1 MKARRGPFLISIGKK
16 SQPKKNLPDFW
27 VLPKRAAVAAETPH
41 EAGQV
46 MCCGK
51 PGGARWIWSKK
62 EGKARPSARNLCY
75 GG

>member
-16 SQPKKNLPDFW
+16 SQPKKNLPGFW
-27 VLPKRAAVAAETPH
+27 VLPKRAAVAAETPC

-46 MCCGK
+46 MCCEK
-51 PGGARWIWSKK
+51 SGGARWIWGKK
-62 EGKARPSARNLCY
+62 KGKARPSARNLCY